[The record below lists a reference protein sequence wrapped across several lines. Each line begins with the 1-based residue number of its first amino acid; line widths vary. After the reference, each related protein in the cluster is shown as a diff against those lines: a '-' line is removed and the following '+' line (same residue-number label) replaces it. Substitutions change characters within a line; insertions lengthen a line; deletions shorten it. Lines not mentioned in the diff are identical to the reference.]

1 MKRFLFLGAVIASVA
16 TLLGSPPSA
25 SAATPF
31 PGDNGV
37 IVFGKTVDGQHNLW
51 DMRAD
56 GTHKKQLTRTGAA
69 NPSWSPDGRYVVFT
83 NNYQQ
88 LQMMDYQNGSVRML
102 TPAHYS
108 VISTPVWSRDGSRI
122 VFVAA
127 QQASGQKQQA
137 VLAMSID
144 TARVS
149 PVALWT
155 AQFAYQSPSWSPDGT
170 QVVYERMN
178 AQSAELIITNLAQK
192 LSRTLTTLSDVVP
205 AHSSWAPN
213 GKKIL
218 YSDSADEV
226 YTIWPDGSHRST
238 IADGESYDAS
248 WLPNGNGIVFLEAHN
263 GEGLSLSGADGS
275 VTNIPLFQGKYD
287 TIAAPTMSPDGTKIL
302 FAMTDVQTNTT
313 DLFSLD
319 WQQPGAKPVKL
330 AANVTMQYDW
340 QARAPQN

>member
-1 MKRFLFLGAVIASVA
+1 MKRFLFLGAAIASVA
-16 TLLGSPPSA
+16 MLLGGSPSA
-25 SAATPF
+25 SAALSF

-37 IVFGKTVDGQHNLW
+37 IVFGKTVDGTHNLW
-51 DMRAD
+51 TMRAD
-56 GTHKKQLTRTGAA
+56 GTHKKQLTQTGAA

-83 NNYQQ
+83 NNHQQ

-102 TPAHYS
+102 TPSHYA
-108 VISTPVWSRDGSRI
+108 VTSTPVWSRDGSRI

-127 QQASGQKQQA
+127 QQPLGQKQQA
-137 VLAMSID
+137 VLAMNID

-149 PVALWT
+149 PVASWT

-192 LSRTLTTLSDVVP
+192 RSRTLTTLSDVVP
-205 AHSSWAPN
+205 AHSSWSPN

-226 YTIWPDGSHRST
+226 YTIWPDGSHRSA

-302 FAMTDVQTNTT
+302 FAMTDVQANTT

-319 WQQPGAKPVKL
+319 WQQSGAKPVKL
-330 AANVTMQYDW
+330 AVDVTMPYDW
-340 QARAPQN
+340 QARTPQN